1 MMVMVMMMKV
11 IMLVFKTSVCRKVT
25 PTQHTEC
32 PNTLFCLS
40 SILPVRPHRSRGRTT
55 MRTMIK
61 WKRSRKHPRKIHVT
75 SSCTMMLHVFF
86 FSFHRL
92 ISTSFRL
99 QTFRVMGG
107 HEMLDLEEWGMVREY
122 NVFLSWRGNG
132 IYRSFYLYFS
142 IFGER

>member
-1 MMVMVMMMKV
+1 MMMVMMMKV

-40 SILPVRPHRSRGRTT
+40 SILPVSPHRSRGRTT
-55 MRTMIK
+55 MRTMTK
-61 WKRSRKHPRKIHVT
+61 WRRSRKHPRKIHVT
-75 SSCTMMLHVFF
+75 FSCTMMLHVFF
-86 FSFHRL
+86 FFIDF

-107 HEMLDLEEWGMVREY
+107 HEMLDLDEWGMVREY

-132 IYRSFYLYFS
+132 IYRSFYHTCKKRVML
-142 IFGER
+142 R

>member
-1 MMVMVMMMKV
+1 MVMMKVIVMMMMVMMMKV
-11 IMLVFKTSVCRKVT
+11 IMLVFKTSVCRKVK
-25 PTQHTEC
+25 PEHTEC
-32 PNTLFCLS
+32 RNTLFCLS
-40 SILPVRPHRSRGRTT
+40 SILPVRPHRSRGTTT
-55 MRTMIK
+55 MRTITK
-61 WKRSRKHPRKIHVT
+61 WRRSRKHPRKIHVT

-86 FSFHRL
+86 FLFIDF

-132 IYRSFYLYFS
+132 I
-142 IFGER
+142 